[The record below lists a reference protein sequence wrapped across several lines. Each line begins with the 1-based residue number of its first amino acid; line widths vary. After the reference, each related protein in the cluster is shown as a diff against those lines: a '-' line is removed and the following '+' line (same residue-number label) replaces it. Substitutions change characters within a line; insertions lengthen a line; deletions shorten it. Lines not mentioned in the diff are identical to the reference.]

1 MIGRADIEESK
12 SNVAMNA
19 WAATEAQLC
28 LWGGRGWK
36 KWAGRVGHRRTLGK
50 LAGGLSLW

>member
-1 MIGRADIEESK
+1 MIGTADIEGSK

-28 LWGGRGWK
+28 LWGGRGVEK
-36 KWAGRVGHRRTLGK
+36 RTLGK